1 MIEERFSIYLF
12 IYLFIYL
19 LLIHFTPFSLPPP
32 HYPSHDSI
40 SHSPSLSPLSW
51 WGSLGIP
58 PPWHIKSLHTS
69 TESYFFRRILILNR
83 QGRIFTVF
91 FYIYNFFFFS
101 WIFSLFTFQM
111 LSPFLVF
118 PRKPLSHPPPSAFLR
133 VFSHPPTHSHLN
145 FHCLK
150 G

>member
-12 IYLFIYL
+12 IYYLFTLHLAYC
-19 LLIHFTPFSLPPP
+19 P
-32 HYPSHDSI
+32 HPITPSHDSI

-91 FYIYNFFFFS
+91 FYIYNFFFFFLDIFFIYIS
-101 WIFSLFTFQM
+101 NVIPFPGFPPKTPIPSPSLCFFEGLLPSSHPLPPEFSL
-111 LSPFLVF
+111 S
-118 PRKPLSHPPPSAFLR
+118 
-133 VFSHPPTHSHLN
+133 
-145 FHCLK
+145 
-150 G
+150 

>member
-1 MIEERFSIYLF
+1 MLTAPSPLPLPRFYLRF
-12 IYLFIYL
+12 PL
-19 LLIHFTPFSLPPP
+19 PFSSELV
-32 HYPSHDSI
+32 
-40 SHSPSLSPLSW
+40 
-51 WGSLGIP
+51 GIP
-58 PPWHIKSLHTS
+58 GYPPTLAHQVSAHIHREL
-69 TESYFFRRILILNR
+69 FFRRILILNR

>member
-12 IYLFIYL
+12 IYLFIYYL
-19 LLIHFTPFSLPPP
+19 FTLHLAHCPLPIT
-32 HYPSHDSI
+32 PSHNSI

-91 FYIYNFFFFS
+91 FYIYNFFS

>member
-12 IYLFIYL
+12 IYLFIYYL
-19 LLIHFTPFSLPPP
+19 FTLHLAHCPLPIT
-32 HYPSHDSI
+32 PSHDSI